1 MVNGTITIIPKKI
14 TGGVED
20 LVMLPRGEFEEMQKR
35 LRTAPIFKGHEI
47 INYKKNR
54 YKVPVYQLIGKAALR
69 LDRRVK
75 TALMEFKAGR
85 AKRFKSLA
93 ELR

>member
-1 MVNGTITIIPKKI
+1 MANGAITIIPKKI

-20 LVMLPRGEFEEMQKR
+20 LVMLPRGEFEKMQER
-35 LRTAPIFKGHEI
+35 LRAAPIFREYKTV
-47 INYKKNR
+47 NYKKKQ

-75 TALMEFKAGR
+75 VALREFKAGGAR
-85 AKRFKSLA
+85 PLKSLV